1 MGRLLSDGCDPA
13 QLSPLTLAFVGDGVF
28 DLMVRERLVCNANA
42 PVNSLNSQKVSAVR
56 CQSQAEIIKGLIDEL
71 TEEELAVFKR
81 GRNARTNSTPKNA
94 SLSDYHMATGLEAL
108 WGYLYLKGDTD
119 RLLELFEK
127 SAVIEKKE

>member
-1 MGRLLSDGCDPA
+1 M
-13 QLSPLTLAFVGDGVF
+13 
-28 DLMVRERLVCNANA
+28 
-42 PVNSLNSQKVSAVR
+42 
-56 CQSQAEIIKGLIDEL
+56 IDEL

-94 SLSDYHMATGLEAL
+94 SSSDYHMATGLEAL

-127 SAVIEKKE
+127 SAVIEKRNKTGINKSPF